1 MKRCSSIPT
10 RARRAVTASL
20 VALLAV
26 LGLVACD
33 AKKQKDTTPG
43 NGNPPVETSKKAAPE
58 PVKPEPAKVV
68 DVNPFLQETWGTPH
82 EIPPFD
88 KIKMEHYMPAFEKG
102 MKDQKAA
109 IAKITS
115 QKEAPSFENTIEPLE
130 YSSESLDR
138 VANVFFLIASADTN
152 DEMQKIQKDITP
164 ILTRHSDD
172 ILLDAKLFERIRT
185 LATAR
190 VNWAGTLEQRMVLD
204 KHYKRFVRGGALLS
218 AEDQKKLRAINEE
231 LANLSLKYNENL
243 LAEVKRFELVL
254 TTEAELDGLPESVR
268 AAALAA
274 GKARGKEGKWVFT
287 LDKPS
292 WIPFLQYSKR
302 RDLREKLYKGYIN
315 KGDHN
320 DDLDNKKLIAKVASL
335 RVSQAKLLGFKN
347 YADYALDI
355 QMAKNSAGVYKL
367 LDQLW
372 KAALPNGKKE
382 AAALQKMIDKEKPRF
397 KLASWDWWYY
407 AEKLR
412 KEKYDLDEEAMRPYF
427 QLENVI
433 NGVFGVSGKLYGL
446 KFVEQKDYPKYNPE
460 VRSFDV
466 LGADG
471 KLVGVLVADFHPR
484 PGKRGGAWMGEYRQQ
499 KRKAGK
505 NVEPIVTIVCNFTRP
520 TPDTPALL
528 SFEEV
533 STLFHEFGHA
543 LHGLLS
549 DSTYPMV
556 AGTNVPTD
564 FVELPSQ
571 IMEHWASEPEVL
583 KSFAKHW
590 KTGEVIPVAL
600 VEKMT
605 KSQLFNQGFETVEYL
620 AASMLDMA
628 WHTLTDPTEL
638 DAAAFEKKTL
648 AKLGLIPEIISRY
661 RSTYFSHV
669 VGGYAAGYYS
679 YIWAAVL
686 DNDAFEAFR
695 EARNIFDPATA
706 AKFRK
711 LLASGHTQEPMEL
724 YKAFRGREPK
734 IEPLLKQRGL
744 K

>member
-1 MKRCSSIPT
+1 
-10 RARRAVTASL
+10 
-20 VALLAV
+20 LLAAT
-26 LGLVACD
+26 GLLACD
-33 AKKQKDTTPG
+33 RKQQAQTTP
-43 NGNPPVETSKKAAPE
+43 VEPEKTAAPD
-58 PVKPEPAKVV
+58 PAKTEPAKVV
-68 DVNPFLQETWGTPH
+68 DVNPFLQAVWATPN
-82 EIPPFD
+82 EFPPFD
-88 KIKMEHYMPAFEKG
+88 QIKSSHYMPAFEKG
-102 MKDQKAA
+102 MKDQKDA
-109 IAKITS
+109 IAKITAS
-115 QKEAPSFENTIEPLE
+115 KEPPTFENTIEPLE
-130 YSSESLDR
+130 YSSETLDR
-138 VANVFFLIASADTN
+138 VANVFFLIAGADLN
-152 DEMQKIQKDITP
+152 DELQKIQQDITP

-172 ILLDAKLFERIRT
+172 ILLDAKLFERIKT

-190 VNWAGTLEQRMVLD
+190 VNWAGTVEQRTVLD

-218 AEDQKKLRAINEE
+218 PDDQKKLRAINEE

-254 TTEAELDGLPESVR
+254 TTEAELEGLPASVR
-268 AAALAA
+268 AAALAT

-302 RDLREKLYKGYIN
+302 RDLREKLYLGYIN

-320 DDLDNKKLIAKVASL
+320 DDLDNKKLIARVAAL
-335 RVSQAKLLGFKN
+335 RVAQAKLLGFKN
-347 YADYALDI
+347 YADFALDI
-355 QMAKNSAGVYKL
+355 QMAKDSAGVYKL

-382 AAALQKMIDKEKPRF
+382 AAALQKMIDKEKGGF

-433 NGVFGVSGKLYGL
+433 NGVFGVAGRLYGL
-446 KFVEQKDYPKYNPE
+446 KFVEQKDYPKYNAEARTYE
-460 VRSFDV
+460 VQN
-466 LGADG
+466 ADG
-471 KLVGVLVADFHPR
+471 TLLGLLVADFHPR

-499 KRKAGK
+499 KRKGGK
-505 NVEPIVTIVCNFTRP
+505 MIHPIVTIVCNFTRP
-520 TPDTPALL
+520 TGDTPALL

-549 DSTYPMV
+549 DCTYPIV

-571 IMEHWASEPEVL
+571 VMEHWASEPEVL
-583 KSFAKHW
+583 KTFAKHW
-590 KTGEVIPVAL
+590 KTGEVIPAAL

-628 WHTLTDPTEL
+628 WHTLTDPKEL
-638 DAAAFEKKTL
+638 DAAAFEKQTL
-648 AKLGLIPEIISRY
+648 GKLGLIPEIISRY

-695 EARNIFDPATA
+695 EAKNIFDPATA

-711 LLASGHTQEPMEL
+711 LLSSGHTQEPMAL
-724 YKAFRGREPK
+724 YRAFRGREPK